1 MYEIYARLRDSRGLT
16 DYRISEEIGISRAML
31 SSWKN
36 GKYTPKIDKLQKIAD
51 FFGIPLEYL
60 MTGEMPEQSYYTD
73 KETAKIMQKLFE
85 SPGKH
90 ALAKAIA
97 DMTEEQAKI
106 FADFVEGITRI
117 DNYKN
122 NQDA

>member
-1 MYEIYARLRDSRGLT
+1 MYEIFEKLMRERHLT
-16 DYRISEEIGISRAML
+16 HMEISRATGVPTGTL
-31 SSWKN
+31 TDWKK
-36 GKYTPKIDKLQKIAD
+36 GRYTPKVDKLQKIAD

>member
-1 MYEIYARLRDSRGLT
+1 MNAVERIFEIAKQKHIPISKIERLCGFSNGCLGGLRKGNVPE
-16 DYRISEEIGISRAML
+16 DR
-31 SSWKN
+31 
-36 GKYTPKIDKLQKIAD
+36 LQKIAAVLET
-51 FFGIPLEYL
+51 PVEYL
-60 MTGEMPEQSYYTD
+60 RSGEITEQSYYTD
-73 KETAKIMQKLFE
+73 KETAKIMQKLLE